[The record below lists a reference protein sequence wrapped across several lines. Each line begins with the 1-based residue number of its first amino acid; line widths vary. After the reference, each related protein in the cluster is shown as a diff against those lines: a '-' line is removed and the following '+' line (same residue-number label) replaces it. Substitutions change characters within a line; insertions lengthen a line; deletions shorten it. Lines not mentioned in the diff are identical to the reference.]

1 MAYTSIAKA
10 TDHFNTVPWTG
21 TSSSPLNVTGYGFQ
35 PDWVWNK
42 YRAGSG
48 DHQVYDAVRT
58 ATKMLIPNSTAA
70 ESTNANGVTSF
81 ISDGFTAGSD
91 INVNSGNSV
100 AWGWKANGAG
110 SANSDG
116 SANNVV
122 VSANTTSGFSIVQ
135 GDMNASGSWTF
146 GHGLGVAPSLIILR
160 GQNVTSHWFVYH
172 KSLGAGNYIALN
184 STDASA
190 SNTTFMDNTAP
201 TSSVFSMNAGTW
213 SAGAGQKIIA
223 YCFAEKTGFSKFG
236 EYTGNGNA
244 NGAFLHT
251 GFKPAFVIIKSKGS
265 GTHWRLADNKR
276 DTFNPS
282 TKQLFANNNAAEAT
296 DSNYGIDFLSNGF
309 KHRNTN
315 SDLNQN
321 SVNYIYM
328 AWAESS
334 FVGTNN
340 IPTTAR

>member
-236 EYTGNGNA
+236 EYTGNGNSD
-244 NGAFLHT
+244 GTFVHL

-276 DTFNPS
+276 DDVNPS
-282 TKQLFANNNAAEAT
+282 TKQLFSNNNAAEAT
-296 DSNYGIDFLSNGF
+296 DSNYAIDFVSNGF

-321 SVNYIYM
+321 AVNYIYM
-328 AWAESS
+328 AFAEAPL
-334 FVGTNN
+334 VGSNN
-340 IPTTAR
+340 VPCTAR